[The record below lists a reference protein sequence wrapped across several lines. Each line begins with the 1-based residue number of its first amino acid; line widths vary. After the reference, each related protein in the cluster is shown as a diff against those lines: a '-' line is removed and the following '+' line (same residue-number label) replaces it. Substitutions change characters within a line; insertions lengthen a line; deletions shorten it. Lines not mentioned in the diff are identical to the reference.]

1 VSLLLMVTTGWSLSV
16 LMPAVAGA
24 ATAGAAEITRP
35 SQATPLDSGGSTT
48 PYGVWLPDNARCS
61 GDTEHEQYHV
71 FTFLFPKALPP
82 TEVSFKTGVPQG
94 FGTGGRLG
102 FFSGGQYVGALN
114 TAPGTGQVVGL
125 PQSYSWTRLTPK
137 YLFPG
142 GATSATF
149 DGGVACANR
158 DGVVTNYWDTE
169 IVFKTSTSDPGGYTW
184 YVPKSAQ
191 IAVSDGHS
199 FSVGIVLVAVAVVL
213 AVIAVVMTRRRRT
226 EGHNVDR

>member
-1 VSLLLMVTTGWSLSV
+1 M
-16 LMPAVAGA
+16 
-24 ATAGAAEITRP
+24 
-35 SQATPLDSGGSTT
+35 
-48 PYGVWLPDNARCS
+48 
-61 GDTEHEQYHV
+61 
-71 FTFLFPKALPP
+71 FPKALPP

-137 YLFPG
+137 YLFAG

-169 IVFKTSTSDPGGYTW
+169 IVFTSSKTDPGGYTW

-191 IAVSDGHS
+191 LVVSVGRS
-199 FSVGIVLVAVAVVL
+199 FPVGIVLVAVAVVL
-213 AVIAVVMTRRRRT
+213 AVVAVVMIRRRRPG
-226 EGHNVDR
+226 GHDVDR